1 MNIFII
7 VWKKENNVIFLFQLK
22 PVGEWINLHMIHEYK
37 LSGISEYTFDSEVLE
52 FGSTTI
58 KKL

>member
-1 MNIFII
+1 MN
-7 VWKKENNVIFLFQLK
+7 KS
-22 PVGEWINLHMIHEYK
+22 MIHEYK